1 MIELDH
7 TQVRKTVQ
15 VDLECK
21 STLELL
27 PLTEILGQE
36 RAVRAIKFGLEIKE
50 KGFNIYVAGPPGTGR
65 KTATTNFLSE
75 IAKTMPTPPDWCY
88 VNNFDDPLKPNA
100 LRIPAGRGRKFQKD
114 MDKFVEEMKIA
125 LSKAFESE
133 EYGKRRKEILE
144 NIERESNELSRRLN
158 EKAQNEGFILQRSP
172 IGILMIPVIH
182 GKPLSEEEVLNL
194 SQNLRKEIERK
205 RLELEESLRLA
216 SRQLRD
222 LQNKADEEIKEL
234 NRKVANFSLESLLK
248 GLMEEYGEIP
258 EIKEFLEK
266 VHEDIL
272 NNLESI
278 LEKKGKTPETSF
290 PLLFPQEDPTK
301 RYRVNLLVDNS
312 NMKGAP
318 VIMELNPNYQNLF
331 GKIEKEAQFGI
342 LTTDYTMLR
351 GGSAHRALGGF
362 LVIPVESLLTNPYAW
377 ESLKYA
383 IMNEKLEIEEIG
395 DRFGL
400 FTTKTLKPEPIPFDA
415 KVILIGSA
423 ELYYIL
429 YNLDLNFRELFKV
442 KADFDT
448 TMDKSEE
455 NIKKYASFICSVC
468 MKESLRHMDPSGVS
482 EILEYSSRL
491 ASDQDKLS
499 TWFANI
505 ADIIREANFYAVQE
519 GTELIS
525 KKHVVKTLEEKVY
538 RSNLIQKKI
547 EEMIHKGILLIDTEG
562 EKVGQVNGL
571 SVISLGDYEFGRPS
585 RVTATVSLGREGIVD
600 IERESKLGGPIHTK
614 GVLIISGL
622 LSERYAQEKPLS
634 LNARLVFEQSYSG
647 VEGDSASSTE
657 LYAILSALSDKPIK
671 QYIAVTGSINQ
682 KGEVQAIGGVN
693 EKIEGF
699 FEICKMRGL
708 NGKHGV
714 IIPWSNVKNLMLKEE
729 VVEAVKNRMF
739 HIYPVKNIDEGIEIL
754 TGVKAGK
761 KLPDGKYEE
770 GSINDLVQKRLLE
783 MAEKVKGYVE

>member
-1 MIELDH
+1 PFID
-7 TQVRKTVQ
+7 V
-15 VDLECK
+15 
-21 STLELL
+21 S
-27 PLTEILGQE
+27 
-36 RAVRAIKFGLEIKE
+36 
-50 KGFNIYVAGPPGTGR
+50 
-65 KTATTNFLSE
+65 
-75 IAKTMPTPPDWCY
+75 DWCY
-88 VNNFDDPLKPNA
+88 VNNFDDPLRPNA
-100 LRIPAGRGRKFQKD
+100 LRIPAGKGRKFQKD

-144 NIERESNELSRRLN
+144 IIERESNELSRRLN

-205 RLELEESLRLA
+205 RLGLEESLRVA

-222 LQNKADEEIKEL
+222 LQKKADEEIKEL
-234 NRKVANFSLESLLK
+234 NRKVANFSLDPLLK
-248 GLMEEYGEIP
+248 GLMEEYSEIP
-258 EIKEFLEK
+258 EVKEFLEK

-272 NNLESI
+272 NNLDSI
-278 LEKKGKTPETSF
+278 LEKKGKTPEVTF
-290 PLLFPQEDPTK
+290 PLPFLQEDPTK

-312 NMKGAP
+312 NVKGAP

-342 LTTDYTMLR
+342 LTTDYTMVR

-377 ESLKYA
+377 ESLKHTL
-383 IMNEKLEIEEIG
+383 MNERLEIEEIG
-395 DRFGL
+395 ERFGL
-400 FTTKTLKPEPIPFDA
+400 LTTKTLKPEPIPFDA
-415 KVILIGSA
+415 KVILIGSI
-423 ELYYIL
+423 ELYYLL

-448 TMDKSEE
+448 TMDKNEE

-468 MKESLRHMDPSGVS
+468 MKENLKHMDRSGVS
-482 EILEYSSRL
+482 EIIEYSSRL

-499 TWFANI
+499 TWFANV
-505 ADIIREANFYAVQE
+505 ADIIREANFYAAQD
-519 GTELIS
+519 GAELIS
-525 KKHVVKTLEEKVY
+525 KRHVVKTLEEKVY

-547 EEMIHKGILLIDTEG
+547 EEMIDKGILLIDTEG

-571 SVISLGDYEFGRPS
+571 SVVSLGDYEFGRPS

-657 LYAILSALSDKPIK
+657 LYAILSALSNKPIK

-714 IIPWSNVKNLMLKEE
+714 VIPWSNVKNLMLKEE

-739 HIYPVKNIDEGIEIL
+739 HIYPVRNIDEGIEIL

-761 KLPDGKYEE
+761 KFPDGKYEE
-770 GSINDLVQKRLLE
+770 CSINDLVQKRLIE
-783 MAEKVKGYVE
+783 MAEKVKEYAE